1 MKKSVLFIL
10 HKIVLPLFGAA
21 LLICGCEKDNS
32 QLYKPNTHEVWIQ
45 HDSYYPCSITVD
57 SGTVVTW
64 TNKDKY
70 VHTVTSNID
79 GLFDSGQI
87 SNGRSFRFKFNTKGT
102 FSYYCKERMG
112 LSCGMI
118 GIVEVK

>member
-1 MKKSVLFIL
+1 MKKSVQFIL
-10 HKIVLPLFGAA
+10 LKIALPLFGAI

-32 QLYKPNTHEVWIQ
+32 QLYEPGTYEVWIQ
-45 HDSYYPCSITVD
+45 HDSYYPCDITVD
-57 SGTVVTW
+57 SGTTVTW
-64 TNKDKY
+64 TNKDNY
-70 VHTVTSNID
+70 IHTVTSNIN

-87 SNGRSFRFKFNTKGT
+87 PKGRSFRYKFNKSGV
-102 FSYYCKERMG
+102 FSYYCMERMG